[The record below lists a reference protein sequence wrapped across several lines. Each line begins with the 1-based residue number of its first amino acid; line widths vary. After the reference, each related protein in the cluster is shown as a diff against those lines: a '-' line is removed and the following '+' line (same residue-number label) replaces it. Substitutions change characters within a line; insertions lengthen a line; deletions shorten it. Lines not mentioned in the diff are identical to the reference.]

1 MRSKARAK
9 AEDKNRDK
17 RSTSPDA
24 SSISGSVKARRW
36 WSWWWWTFVER
47 IETFCS
53 PENAVDVLEKNEYE
67 DDKARMKGKAIQER
81 AVAQAGMHDFPPHA
95 QSVAPVS
102 AVAPPRKGTR
112 PSSWREGLKKVYLA
126 VPAFASPLTP
136 VLNPLVKRA
145 QWEIVVRS
153 ALMALFLSCIVIGSL
168 LAVPE

>member
-1 MRSKARAK
+1 MGSFSEGCDSAKRGRPMRSKARAK

-67 DDKARMKGKAIQER
+67 DDKARAKGKAIQDLKEEK
-81 AVAQAGMHDFPPHA
+81 DDLE
-95 QSVAPVS
+95 
-102 AVAPPRKGTR
+102 KNI
-112 PSSWREGLKKVYLA
+112 EGL
-126 VPAFASPLTP
+126 
-136 VLNPLVKRA
+136 
-145 QWEIVVRS
+145 RS
-153 ALMALFLSCIVIGSL
+153 ALRTQEGTAGEFSSF
-168 LAVPE
+168 